1 VAFSLSGLSFPLT
14 DIKTPHRVGVYVDGY
29 NLYYGRLRGSAFK
42 WLDTVKLLEA
52 VLATRDQNEV
62 LSKLHLFTAYA
73 LARFSRHG
81 AASVEAQT
89 TYLRA
94 LAARHGTRFEAV
106 HGSHSC
112 DASGSLM
119 PEYIPGVAFDRERR
133 VRVWRVEE
141 KKTDVNLAI
150 RMYRDACRGLYE
162 RIVVISNDSDI
173 EPALQAIRED
183 FPEIAIGLV
192 MPIRPAPAGAATN
205 RRPSASLREQADWV
219 MPSISDELLAAAQ
232 LPQLIPTR
240 TKPIRKPPHW

>member
-1 VAFSLSGLSFPLT
+1 MTA
-14 DIKTPHRVGVYVDGY
+14 IKTPFRVGAYVDGY

-42 WLDTVKLLEA
+42 WLDTVELLES
-52 VLATRDQNEV
+52 VLAARDQNEV
-62 LSKLHLFTAYA
+62 LVKVHLFTAFA

-94 LAARHGTRFEAV
+94 LATRHGSRFEAIF
-106 HGSHSC
+106 GSHSC
-112 DASGSLM
+112 DSSGSLM
-119 PEYIPGVAFDRERR
+119 PEYVPGVAFDRDRR

-150 RMYRDACRGLYE
+150 RLYRDACRGLYD
-162 RIVVISNDSDI
+162 RIIVISNDSDL

-183 FPEIAIGLV
+183 FPEIVIGLL
-192 MPIRPAPAGAATN
+192 MPIRPPPPGAATN
-205 RRPSASLREQADWV
+205 RRPSASLREQSDWV
-219 MPSISDELLAAAQ
+219 LPSISDELLASAQ
-232 LPQLIPTR
+232 LPPLIPTR